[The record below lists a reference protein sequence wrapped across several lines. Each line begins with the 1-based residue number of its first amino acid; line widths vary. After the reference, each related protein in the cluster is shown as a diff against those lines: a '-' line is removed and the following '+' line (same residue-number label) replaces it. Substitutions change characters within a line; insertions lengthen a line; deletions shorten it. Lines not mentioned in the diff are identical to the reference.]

1 MSKCARFHA
10 RALCKRLKGL
20 FSKGSSK
27 VMQRS
32 LIKKEMKMK
41 IVSHRPHF
49 PHIRVKTCLLPDFHM
64 DASNTLII
72 LTAFVGTLR
81 CPTEG
86 HTEVPE
92 VGGPPIWLFCIKS
105 KHLCEAYRG
114 WTNWELNW
122 QLCGPQLVYQPPTPS
137 ILSNF
142 LVFWW
147 WKHHPLIHISVWKTH
162 SRG

>member
-27 VMQRS
+27 VMHRS

-49 PHIRVKTCLLPDFHM
+49 PHLRVKTCLLPDFHM

-81 CPTEG
+81 CPTE
-86 HTEVPE
+86 VPK

-105 KHLCEAYRG
+105 KHYVRLIVG
-114 WTNWELNW
+114 GQTELNW
-122 QLCGPQLVYQPPTPS
+122 QLCGPQLVYPPPTPS

-142 LVFWW
+142 LVYWW